1 MAPRPRK
8 IPLVRRWLT
17 ARGRSL
23 EISKGGWLFILLT
36 IAVGFAAINSGS
48 NLLHAVFGAQ
58 MTLFL
63 GNALLSEAMVK
74 RTRATRTPD
83 SALHAET
90 PGTLR
95 VELHNTH
102 ASGDVFSVS
111 VEDDDRVLGAG
122 ESTPVFCVRI
132 PAGGSV
138 TLHSTVTLERRGTT
152 RLPPAVVATR
162 FPFGLFIKRRDLPQ
176 PPEVLVYPR
185 IHEVPLAHEA
195 ANLIPPELLS
205 KGAGTGR
212 KARIGE
218 FFGLRDYREDDELRH
233 IHWPA
238 TARRGRPIVREHE
251 AEGEREIVL
260 GLGAGK
266 SGVEAFEREVEDVA
280 SLAVALLRRGDV
292 AVGLDYAGERVVEP
306 GAGPEQRHKLLEFLA
321 LAGEPP

>member
-1 MAPRPRK
+1 MARRPRK

-36 IAVGFAAINSGS
+36 LAVGFAAINSGS

-58 MTLFL
+58 MALFL
-63 GNALLSEAMVK
+63 GNALLSEAMVN

-83 SALHAET
+83 SALYAAT
-90 PGTLR
+90 PGILR

-102 ASGDVFSVS
+102 ASADVFSVS
-111 VEDDDRVLGAG
+111 VEDDDRVVDDG
-122 ESTPVFCVRI
+122 ETTAVFCVRI
-132 PAGGSV
+132 PAAASV
-138 TLHSTVTLERRGTT
+138 TLHSTITLERRGVT

-162 FPFGLFIKRRDLPQ
+162 FPFGLFVKRRDLPR

-185 IHEVPLAHEA
+185 IHDVPLAHEA
-195 ANLIPPELLS
+195 AGLIPPELLS
-205 KGAGTGR
+205 KAAGTGR

-218 FFGLRDYREDDELRH
+218 FFGLRDYRDDDELRH

-260 GLGAGK
+260 HLDAGR
-266 SGVEAFEREVEDVA
+266 SGVEAFEREIEDVA

-292 AVGLDYAGERVVEP
+292 AVGLTYAGEVAVEP
-306 GAGPEQRHKLLEFLA
+306 GAGSEQRHKLLEFLA
-321 LAGEPP
+321 RVGEPE